1 MFNSLF
7 ERIMKSEQY
16 VGTDV
21 PSNRLFAQ
29 FHAPQTTLMK
39 EEIIKEIKK
48 PDSAIQVIFA
58 TSALGNYTPHVAN
71 IINICP
77 PDSLEAYYQEIGRA
91 GKTNFL
97 S

>member
-1 MFNSLF
+1 
-7 ERIMKSEQY
+7 
-16 VGTDV
+16 
-21 PSNRLFAQ
+21 
-29 FHAPQTTLMK
+29 MK

-58 TSALGNYTPHVAN
+58 TSALGMGVDISHVVT
-71 IINICP
+71 IIHISP